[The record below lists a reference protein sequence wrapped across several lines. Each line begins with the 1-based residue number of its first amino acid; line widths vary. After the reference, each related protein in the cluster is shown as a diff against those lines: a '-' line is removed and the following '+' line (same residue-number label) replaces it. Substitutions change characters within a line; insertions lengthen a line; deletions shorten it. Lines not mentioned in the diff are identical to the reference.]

1 MKKLFSVFLAALL
14 LLQLSL
20 FALADSSKPADA
32 AQQYSLQVIDNVM
45 QFVKNDKVVRSVSLQ
60 NSTISLGKNKQG
72 GIRVTV
78 KDSTGKSR
86 NFTLGSQTALTVSG
100 ELQSLQLNKSLP
112 ASASISLEKGAKV
125 ESLKVSAACKVQLQG
140 KVSQLKVTNA
150 NAKVTAEKSASIGA
164 VSTVSANA
172 LSGISQAKITIST
185 AGSLSAGRDQMNDDS
200 RNDDSRYDR
209 DDDDDDDD
217 RYDRD
222 EDDDDRFDD
231 DDDDDHHEELPQ
243 EKPEEKPDDKPSV
256 PDSQRYRI
264 TRIESKPAEVLF
276 SLNLPTEQPLTK
288 DDIAILCNGSGKDMT
303 IVNVYTKDN
312 QNYTVTT
319 AYYADNEYFLSIQ
332 LADGSM
338 INKTFTVSLLAPQ
351 LEQPFVEWSGENSVE
366 ITYVSDAAGSLYY
379 LVQPVAAQTRNLWEG
394 QEEPTADQLKAQGT
408 KLEMKV
414 QSNQFTIDKLDASTA
429 YTLYYL
435 AVDNFDRTSQV
446 YTASIPA
453 KTEQPEK
460 SEITITSVEA
470 HTDLSNFGG
479 VHHWFDLTLSEDPQ
493 EELTKEN
500 FNISCPVGDTSLG
513 RVQKNSATEYTLYLK
528 ERVILK
534 DSNDFRFTVTFS
546 DGSTATKIE
555 TLDYSAP
562 IASAI
567 TATRKSESTVEF
579 TFKLNEPGTVYWKIY
594 NNADA
599 PSSISDATI
608 EDIIKTGTPIEKVE
622 AGIEYKHL
630 LTDIPAK
637 DVTLYFVPVDRH
649 GNVPKFVETKKISN
663 DFIPEQTEKPEQGES
678 NIASIIVTDDT
689 HMSSEGPR
697 LFVTFKKAVSS
708 LVDNADVRIVGKNMT
723 LSGTKQI
730 QVIDP
735 SSLDVGIQLMPVVP
749 AGEYTLEI
757 YLDDVLNKA
766 TFTIE

>member
-1 MKKLFSVFLAALL
+1 MKKLFSVFLASLL

-20 FALADSSKPADA
+20 FALADSSKTAAA

-60 NSTISLGKNKQG
+60 NSTINLGKSKQG
-72 GIRVTV
+72 GIRVSV

-86 NFTLGSQTALTVSG
+86 SFTLGSQTALTVSG
-100 ELQSLQLNKSLP
+100 ELQSLQLSKSLP

-125 ESLKVSAACKVQLQG
+125 ESLKVNAACKVQLQG

-200 RNDDSRYDR
+200 RNDD
-209 DDDDDDDD
+209 

-222 EDDDDRFDD
+222 EGDDDRFDD
-231 DDDDDHHEELPQ
+231 DDDHEELPQ
-243 EKPEEKPDDKPSV
+243 EKPEDKPSV

-264 TRIESKPAEVLF
+264 TSIQSKPAEVLF

-288 DDIAILCNGSGKDMT
+288 ENIAILCNGSGKDMT

-338 INKTFTVSLLAPQ
+338 INKTFTTSLLAPQ
-351 LEQPFVEWSGENSVE
+351 LEKPFVEWNDDSSVE
-366 ITYVSDAAGSLYY
+366 ITYVSSAAGSLYY
-379 LVQPVAAQTRNLWEG
+379 LVQPVAAQTRNLWEE
-394 QEEPTADQLKAQGT
+394 QEEPTVDQLKAKGT
-408 KLEMKV
+408 QLEMKV
-414 QSNQFTIDKLDASTA
+414 QSNQFTIDNLDARTA

-435 AVDNFDRTSQV
+435 AVDNFDRTSQI

-500 FNISCPVGDTSLG
+500 FNISCPKGDTSLG

-546 DGSTATKIE
+546 DSSTATTTKY
-555 TLDYSAP
+555 LDYSAP
-562 IASAI
+562 EISSVNFNRTSET
-567 TATRKSESTVEF
+567 TAEVSFSSDTDGILYWKVLDKSEIPQDTSPKKPEVII
-579 TFKLNEPGTVYWKIY
+579 NGGNRV
-594 NNADA
+594 
-599 PSSISDATI
+599 
-608 EDIIKTGTPIEKVE
+608 DIIGQTTNVLELE
-622 AGIEYKHL
+622 N
-630 LTDIPAK
+630 LTDETQYFCFVSEDEYGNRMEFYDYEKIPTYVAPEP
-637 DVTLYFVPVDRH
+637 PVQ
-649 GNVPKFVETKKISN
+649 
-663 DFIPEQTEKPEQGES
+663 PEPEES
-678 NIASIIVTDDT
+678 NIASITVTDDT
-689 HMSSEGPR
+689 YMGSKGPR
-697 LFVTFKKAVSS
+697 LSVTYKKEISS
-708 LVDNADVRIVGKNMT
+708 FVDNADIVVRGSKQV
-723 LSGTKQI
+723 LSGYRQI
-730 QVIDP
+730 QIAEARPD
-735 SSLDVGIQLMPVVP
+735 GIEIQLMPVVQ

>member
-1 MKKLFSVFLAALL
+1 MKKLFSVFLASLL

-20 FALADSSKPADA
+20 FALADSSKTAAA

-60 NSTISLGKNKQG
+60 NPTINLGKSKQG
-72 GIRVTV
+72 GIRVSV

-172 LSGISQAKITIST
+172 LSGISQAKITVST

-217 RYDRD
+217 
-222 EDDDDRFDD
+222 
-231 DDDDDHHEELPQ
+231 DDDHEEQPQ
-243 EKPEEKPDDKPSV
+243 EKPDDKPSV

-338 INKTFTVSLLAPQ
+338 INKTFTTSLLAPQ
-351 LEQPFVEWSGENSVE
+351 LEQPLVEWSGENSVQ

-379 LVQPVAAQTRNLWEG
+379 LVQPVKAQTRSLWEG

-408 KLEMKV
+408 KLAMKV
-414 QSNQFTIDKLDASTA
+414 QSNQFTIDNLDASTA

-435 AVDNFDRTSQV
+435 AVDNFDRTSQI
-446 YTASIPA
+446 YTTSIPA
-453 KTEQPEK
+453 KTEQPDK

-500 FNISCPVGDTSLG
+500 FNISCPKGDTSLG

-546 DGSTATKIE
+546 DGSTATTTKY
-555 TLDYSAP
+555 LDYSAP
-562 IASAI
+562 EISSVSFKRTSETTAEVSFSADTDGI
-567 TATRKSESTVEF
+567 LYWKVLDKSEIPQDTSP
-579 TFKLNEPGTVYWKIY
+579 KLPEKI
-594 NNADA
+594 
-599 PSSISDATI
+599 I
-608 EDIIKTGTPIEKVE
+608 EGGNTMKIKGQTTNVLDLEN
-622 AGIEYKHL
+622 
-630 LTDIPAK
+630 LTDETQYFCFVSEDEYGNQMEFYDYEKIPTYVAPEP
-637 DVTLYFVPVDRH
+637 PVQ
-649 GNVPKFVETKKISN
+649 
-663 DFIPEQTEKPEQGES
+663 PEPEES
-678 NIASIIVTDDT
+678 NIASITVTDDT
-689 HMSSEGPR
+689 YMGSKGPR
-697 LFVTFKKAVSS
+697 LSVTYKKEISS
-708 LVDNADVRIVGKNMT
+708 FVDNADIVVRGSKQV
-723 LSGTKQI
+723 LSGYRQI
-730 QVIDP
+730 QIAEARPD
-735 SSLDVGIQLMPVVP
+735 GIEIQLMPVVQ

>member
-1 MKKLFSVFLAALL
+1 MKKLFSVFLASLL

-20 FALADSSKPADA
+20 FALADSSKSAAA

-60 NSTISLGKNKQG
+60 NPTINLGKSKQG
-72 GIRVTV
+72 GIRVSV

-86 NFTLGSQTALTVSG
+86 SFTLGSQTALTVSG
-100 ELQSLQLNKSLP
+100 ELQGLQLSKSLP

-125 ESLKVSAACKVQLQG
+125 ESLKVNAACKVQLQG

-150 NAKVTAEKSASIGA
+150 NAKVTAEKSASIGS

-172 LSGISQAKITIST
+172 LSGISQAKITVST

-200 RNDDSRYDR
+200 RNDD
-209 DDDDDDDD
+209 

-222 EDDDDRFDD
+222 EGDDDRFDD
-231 DDDDDHHEELPQ
+231 DDDHEELPQ
-243 EKPEEKPDDKPSV
+243 EKPEDKPSV

-312 QNYTVTT
+312 RNYTVTT

-338 INKTFTVSLLAPQ
+338 INKTFTTSLLAPQ
-351 LEQPFVEWSGENSVE
+351 LEKPFVEWSGENSVE
-366 ITYVSDAAGSLYY
+366 ITYVSSAAGSLYY
-379 LVQPVAAQTRNLWEG
+379 LVQPVAAQTRNLWEE
-394 QEEPTADQLKAQGT
+394 QEEPTVDQLKAKGT
-408 KLEMKV
+408 QLEMKV
-414 QSNQFTIDKLDASTA
+414 QSNRFTIDELDARTA

-435 AVDNFDRTSQV
+435 AVDNFDRTSQI

-500 FNISCPVGDTSLG
+500 FNISCPKGDTSLG

-546 DGSTATKIE
+546 DSSTATTTKY
-555 TLDYSAP
+555 LDYSAP
-562 IASAI
+562 EISSVNFNRTSET
-567 TATRKSESTVEF
+567 TA
-579 TFKLNEPGTVYWKIY
+579 
-594 NNADA
+594 
-599 PSSISDATI
+599 
-608 EDIIKTGTPIEKVE
+608 
-622 AGIEYKHL
+622 
-630 LTDIPAK
+630 
-637 DVTLYFVPVDRH
+637 
-649 GNVPKFVETKKISN
+649 
-663 DFIPEQTEKPEQGES
+663 
-678 NIASIIVTDDT
+678 
-689 HMSSEGPR
+689 
-697 LFVTFKKAVSS
+697 
-708 LVDNADVRIVGKNMT
+708 
-723 LSGTKQI
+723 
-730 QVIDP
+730 
-735 SSLDVGIQLMPVVP
+735 
-749 AGEYTLEI
+749 
-757 YLDDVLNKA
+757 
-766 TFTIE
+766 

>member
-1 MKKLFSVFLAALL
+1 MKKLFSVFLASLL

-20 FALADSSKPADA
+20 FALADSSKTAAA

-60 NSTISLGKNKQG
+60 NSTISLGKSKQG

-86 NFTLGSQTALTVSG
+86 SFTLGSQTALTVSG
-100 ELQSLQLNKSLP
+100 ELQSLQLSKSLP

-125 ESLKVSAACKVQLQG
+125 ESLKVNAACKVQLQG

-172 LSGISQAKITIST
+172 LSGISQAKITVST

-200 RNDDSRYDR
+200 RNDD
-209 DDDDDDDD
+209 

-222 EDDDDRFDD
+222 EGDDDRFDD
-231 DDDDDHHEELPQ
+231 DDDHEELPQ
-243 EKPEEKPDDKPSV
+243 EKPEDKPSV

-264 TRIESKPAEVLF
+264 TSIQSKPAEVLF

-288 DDIAILCNGSGKDMT
+288 ENIAILCNGSGKDMT

-338 INKTFTVSLLAPQ
+338 INKTFTTSLLAPQ
-351 LEQPFVEWSGENSVE
+351 LEKPFVEWNDDSSVE

-379 LVQPVAAQTRNLWEG
+379 LVQPVAAQTRNLWEE
-394 QEEPTADQLKAQGT
+394 QEEPTADQLKAKGT
-408 KLEMKV
+408 QLEMKV
-414 QSNQFTIDKLDASTA
+414 QSNRFTIDELDAGTA

-435 AVDNFDRTSQV
+435 AVDNFDRTSQI

-493 EELTKEN
+493 EELTISN
-500 FNISCPVGDTSLG
+500 FNIYCPVGDTSLG

-546 DGSTATKIE
+546 DGSTATTTKY
-555 TLDYSAP
+555 LDYSAP
-562 IASAI
+562 EISSVKLNRTSET
-567 TATRKSESTVEF
+567 TAEVSFSSDTDGILYWKVLDKSEIPQDTSP
-579 TFKLNEPGTVYWKIY
+579 KEPEVIINGGNRV
-594 NNADA
+594 
-599 PSSISDATI
+599 
-608 EDIIKTGTPIEKVE
+608 DIIGQTTNVLELE
-622 AGIEYKHL
+622 N
-630 LTDIPAK
+630 LTDETQYFCFVSEDEYGNRMNFYDYEKIPTYVAPEP
-637 DVTLYFVPVDRH
+637 PVQ
-649 GNVPKFVETKKISN
+649 
-663 DFIPEQTEKPEQGES
+663 PEPEES
-678 NIASIIVTDDT
+678 NIASITVTDDT
-689 HMSSEGPR
+689 YMGSKGPR
-697 LFVTFKKAVSS
+697 LSVTYKKEISS
-708 LVDNADVRIVGKNMT
+708 FVDNADIVVRGSKQV
-723 LSGTKQI
+723 LSGYRQI
-730 QVIDP
+730 QIAEARPD
-735 SSLDVGIQLMPVVP
+735 GIEIQLMPVVQ

>member
-1 MKKLFSVFLAALL
+1 MKKLFSVFLASLL

-20 FALADSSKPADA
+20 FALADSSKSAAA

-60 NSTISLGKNKQG
+60 NPTINLGKSKQG
-72 GIRVTV
+72 GIRVSV

-86 NFTLGSQTALTVSG
+86 SFTLGSQTALTVSG
-100 ELQSLQLNKSLP
+100 ELQSLQLSKSLP

-125 ESLKVSAACKVQLQG
+125 ESLKVNAACKVQLQG

-200 RNDDSRYDR
+200 RNDD
-209 DDDDDDDD
+209 

-222 EDDDDRFDD
+222 EGDDDRFDD
-231 DDDDDHHEELPQ
+231 DDDHEELPQ
-243 EKPEEKPDDKPSV
+243 EKPEEKPEDKPSV

-264 TRIESKPAEVLF
+264 TSIQSKPAEVLF

-288 DDIAILCNGSGKDMT
+288 ENIAILCNGSGKDMT

-338 INKTFTVSLLAPQ
+338 INKTFTTSLLAPQ
-351 LEQPFVEWSGENSVE
+351 LEKPFVEWNDDSSVE

-379 LVQPVAAQTRNLWEG
+379 LVQPVAAQTRNLWEE
-394 QEEPTADQLKAQGT
+394 QEEPTADQLKAKGT
-408 KLEMKV
+408 QLEMKV
-414 QSNQFTIDKLDASTA
+414 QSNRFTIDNLDARTA

-435 AVDNFDRTSQV
+435 AVDNFDRTSQI

-493 EELTKEN
+493 EELTISN
-500 FNISCPVGDTSLG
+500 FNIYCPVGDTSLG

-546 DGSTATKIE
+546 DGSTATTTKY
-555 TLDYSAP
+555 LDYSAP
-562 IASAI
+562 EISSVKLNRTSET
-567 TATRKSESTVEF
+567 TAEVSFSSDTDGILYWKVLDKSEIPQDTSPKKPEVII
-579 TFKLNEPGTVYWKIY
+579 NGGNRV
-594 NNADA
+594 
-599 PSSISDATI
+599 
-608 EDIIKTGTPIEKVE
+608 DIIGQTTNVLELE
-622 AGIEYKHL
+622 N
-630 LTDIPAK
+630 LTDETQYFCFVSEDEYGNQMEFYDYEKIPTYVAPEP
-637 DVTLYFVPVDRH
+637 PVQ
-649 GNVPKFVETKKISN
+649 
-663 DFIPEQTEKPEQGES
+663 PEPEKS
-678 NIASIIVTDDT
+678 NIASITVTDDT
-689 HMSSEGPR
+689 YMGSKGPR
-697 LFVTFKKAVSS
+697 LSVTYKKEISS
-708 LVDNADVRIVGKNMT
+708 FVDNADIVVRGSKQV
-723 LSGTKQI
+723 LSGYRQI
-730 QVIDP
+730 QIAEARPD
-735 SSLDVGIQLMPVVP
+735 GIEIQLMPVVQ

>member
-1 MKKLFSVFLAALL
+1 MKKLFSVFLASLL

-20 FALADSSKPADA
+20 FALADSSKTAAA

-60 NSTISLGKNKQG
+60 NPTINLGKSKQG
-72 GIRVTV
+72 GIRVSV

-172 LSGISQAKITIST
+172 LSGISQAKITVST

-217 RYDRD
+217 
-222 EDDDDRFDD
+222 
-231 DDDDDHHEELPQ
+231 DDDHEEQPQ
-243 EKPEEKPDDKPSV
+243 EKPEDKPSV

-264 TRIESKPAEVLF
+264 TSIQSKPAEVLF

-312 QNYTVTT
+312 RNYTVTT

-338 INKTFTVSLLAPQ
+338 INKTFTTSLLAPQ
-351 LEQPFVEWSGENSVE
+351 LEKPFVEWNDDSSVQ
-366 ITYVSDAAGSLYY
+366 ITYVSSAAGSLYY
-379 LVQPVAAQTRNLWEG
+379 LVQPVEAQTRSLWEG
-394 QEEPTADQLKAQGT
+394 QEEPTVDQLKAQGT
-408 KLEMKV
+408 KLAMQV
-414 QSNQFTIDKLDASTA
+414 QSNRFTIDHLDARTA

-435 AVDNFDRTSQV
+435 AVDNFDRTSQI

-493 EELTKEN
+493 EELTISN
-500 FNISCPVGDTSLG
+500 FNIYCPVGDTSLG

-546 DGSTATKIE
+546 DGSTATTTKY
-555 TLDYSAP
+555 LDYSAP
-562 IASAI
+562 KISSVSFKRTSETTAEVSFSADTDGILYWKVLDKSEIPQDTSPKKPEVIINGGNRVDIIGQTTNVLELENLTDETQYFCFVSEDEYGNRMEFYDYEKIPTYVAPEPPVQPEESLIESI
-567 TATRKSESTVEF
+567 TVSRDGYYLGKDGHQLTVTTKEPINMSNYNTSIHGKGIVIQDRKS
-579 TFKLNEPGTVYWKIY
+579 
-594 NNADA
+594 
-599 PSSISDATI
+599 
-608 EDIIKTGTPIEKVE
+608 
-622 AGIEYKHL
+622 
-630 LTDIPAK
+630 
-637 DVTLYFVPVDRH
+637 
-649 GNVPKFVETKKISN
+649 
-663 DFIPEQTEKPEQGES
+663 
-678 NIASIIVTDDT
+678 
-689 HMSSEGPR
+689 
-697 LFVTFKKAVSS
+697 
-708 LVDNADVRIVGKNMT
+708 
-723 LSGTKQI
+723 
-730 QVIDP
+730 
-735 SSLDVGIQLMPVVP
+735 VV
-749 AGEYTLEI
+749 
-757 YLDDVLNKA
+757 
-766 TFTIE
+766 